1 MKYYFLS
8 IVALFITFM
17 NVHAQKLV
25 SGNFAAIYSEKQ
37 IQVKFDYNDA
47 LIKKLPLEDFLEAE
61 QSEFSNKEFADFNEE
76 WEDMKKHHL
85 TSFIASWN
93 KKAKD
98 KNLPRL
104 TGDDSPILLTVVF
117 GRLDRDGEG
126 NGTYVFSDS
135 RSGKELARIS
145 FKCDGG
151 GIFGS
156 MKNLIGE
163 ASTDN
168 AEKFQKF
175 VAGKRA
181 GQLKAAKSHNS

>member
-1 MKYYFLS
+1 MKYYFFSL
-8 IVALFITFM
+8 IALFITFM
-17 NVHAQKLV
+17 NTYAQKLV

-37 IQVKFDYNDA
+37 IQVKFDYKDA
-47 LIKKLPLEDFLEAE
+47 LIKELPLEDFLEAE

-85 TSFIASWN
+85 TSFINSWN

-98 KNLPRL
+98 KDLPRL
-104 TGDDSPILLTVVF
+104 VRDESPILLTVVF

-126 NGTYVFSDS
+126 YGTYVFSDTQT
-135 RSGKELARIS
+135 GKELAQIS

-163 ASTDN
+163 ASEDN
-168 AEKFQKF
+168 AEKFCKF

-181 GQLKAAKSHNS
+181 SQLKAAK